1 MERLYQEGRIRAIGV
16 TSFWNERLADLAN
29 MNTITPTVNQIET
42 NVWDQKWA
50 EEGLMKELGIQQEA
64 WAPFAEGNNDVFH
77 TPLLRDIAAKH
88 GKTVGQVMLRWL
100 FQRDIVVIPK
110 TVHKARM
117 QENIDVFDF
126 TLDEED
132 MKAIRTLDTGKSTI
146 YDEMD
151 PHIAMAIGK
160 MTIHE

>member
-1 MERLYQEGRIRAIGV
+1 ML
-16 TSFWNERLADLAN
+16 
-29 MNTITPTVNQIET
+29 
-42 NVWDQKWA
+42 
-50 EEGLMKELGIQQEA
+50 EEY
-64 WAPFAEGNNDVFH
+64 F
-77 TPLLRDIAAKH
+77 IAF
-88 GKTVGQVMLRWL
+88 VMLRWL
-100 FQRDIVVIPK
+100 LQRDIVVIPK

-126 TLDEED
+126 TLDEDD

-151 PHIAMAIGK
+151 PHIAMTIGK